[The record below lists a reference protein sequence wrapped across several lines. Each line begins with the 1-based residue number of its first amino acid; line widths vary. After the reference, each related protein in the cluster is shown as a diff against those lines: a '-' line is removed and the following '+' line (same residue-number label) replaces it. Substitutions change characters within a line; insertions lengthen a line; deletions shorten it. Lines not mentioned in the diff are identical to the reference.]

1 MIDAD
6 EIRQLIQKLKDQGD
20 ISVNEA
26 DEIYSQENTKSFE
39 LKKVMEKWYEVVA
52 EKIRKNLRGNFVFT
66 IDLHKDLE
74 FMEPAQDAIRKY
86 GNFEDLWDFIQVDKR
101 LYSLVPFKHLF
112 VEAGE
117 SPLFKNVEIY
127 YEMKNSRAGIYYYP
141 FKTATGTCTISHF
154 MKRFYSIPAFSGINA
169 GVTSKK
175 FFEIAAGIYDI
186 PLDFYSFKNVREIRH
201 CILAEFMKRKNI
213 PCIVVT
219 ALYDNKSILFIEEEN
234 AIAVKRAME
243 TSLEKLIENAIE
255 KNIINKNMAE
265 KFIMRRGQL
274 ENFPDE
280 EFAEACMKYIDDRV
294 KMKLKWKATQEE
306 VEESNEWLKEVR

>member
-1 MIDAD
+1 MINAD
-6 EIRQLIQKLKDQGD
+6 EIRQLTQKLKDQGD

-26 DEIYSQENTKSFE
+26 DEIYPQENVKSFE
-39 LKKVMEKWYEVVA
+39 LKRVMEEWFHAVA
-52 EKIRKNLRGNFVFT
+52 EKIRKGLRGNFVFT

-86 GNFEDLWDFIQVDKR
+86 GNFEDLCDFIQVDKR

-127 YEMKNSRAGIYYYP
+127 YEMNNSRAGIYYYP
-141 FKTATGTCTISHF
+141 FKTTTGTCTISHF

-186 PLDFYSFKNVREIRH
+186 PLDFYSFRNVREIKH

-213 PCIVVT
+213 PCIVAT

-234 AIAVKRAME
+234 AIAVKRTME
-243 TSLEKLIENAIE
+243 TSLEKLVKNALDKNAIDE
-255 KNIINKNMAE
+255 KAAKVLLVDGLVPHFSFDKFAEVSFEYLDETNEAKIKMMRDMAE
-265 KFIMRRGQL
+265 
-274 ENFPDE
+274 E
-280 EFAEACMKYIDDRV
+280 ETE
-294 KMKLKWKATQEE
+294 WPEE
-306 VEESNEWLKEVR
+306 IR